1 MPPAA
6 LLQCLRWQIKSSL
19 AFNLIEVVW
28 HCSHWCKQ
36 HNKLRDVTRYQKRKS
51 VVQTTVIQ
59 HKKNMKYYCLLFY
72 ILSSNDLE
80 KDF

>member
-6 LLQCLRWQIKSSL
+6 LLQCLRWQAKSSL

-36 HNKLRDVTRYQKRKS
+36 HNKLRDVTRYQKHES
-51 VVQTTVIQ
+51 VVQTTMIQ
-59 HKKNMKYYCLLFY
+59 HKKHEILLLI
-72 ILSSNDLE
+72 ILHI
-80 KDF
+80 KQQ